1 MYSHWPHCMKKC
13 GGEIYILL
21 KVGRHVHHIFYT
33 HGSVCPRLRSKSLMT
48 FYQYCP
54 VWTILNFCCSTASV
68 SQSCA
73 LATDSHEIRC
83 FNIDLKYQWCTWQ
96 FLHHRSLVFVVHC
109 RIRNGTTI
117 NNDKIPHVLVLPFH
131 ILIITKTV
139 YDYRNFFKRIYKWM
153 NYMNVALKVLTVL
166 ISWHCVFIFA
176 PCNTL

>member
-1 MYSHWPHCMKKC
+1 MVQCVLGLGANHWWHFINIVLF
-13 GGEIYILL
+13 GYQNIY
-21 KVGRHVHHIFYT
+21 
-33 HGSVCPRLRSKSLMT
+33 
-48 FYQYCP
+48 
-54 VWTILNFCCSTASV
+54 ILNFCCSTASV

-83 FNIDLKYQWCTWQ
+83 FNIDLKYQWFTWQ

-109 RIRNGTTI
+109 GIRNGTITGLTI

-131 ILIITKTV
+131 ILIIIKTV
-139 YDYRNFFKRIYKWM
+139 YDYRNFFKRIYKWI